1 MVLCR
6 FSHVYWIEART
17 GYIMAETYPIL
28 LGGKKKQTNES
39 IQVRFPYTGE
49 LYCTVSQATNND
61 LKAAVTSAVAG
72 FEKTR
77 VLPCHARAEIL
88 HNLADEIHRRAEELI
103 DVMIME
109 GGKTRKFATTEVARA
124 EITVRTSAEEAKRV
138 YGEIIPLD
146 LSSDTAGRTGFL
158 RHFPLGPVVGIV
170 PFNFPLNLACH
181 KLAPAIAA
189 GNPVILKPASATPL
203 SSLLLGEMAID
214 AGLPPEAISVVPC
227 TGARAEVLARD
238 PRVAYLSFT
247 GSCTVG
253 WHLREIAGRKKV
265 GLELGGNAAVIVHG
279 DANLPFAAQR
289 ITTGSFTN
297 AGQICIS
304 VQRVLAHRSVY
315 DELVEQILTGTKAL
329 NVGDPRDPAT
339 DVGPMIDRLKAE
351 EAYRKVQEA
360 IRQGARA
367 LTGGTLE
374 ETMFAPTV
382 LADTTPEMRVNRE
395 EVFAPVISV
404 APYDDFDEAMRIANT
419 GEYGLQVGIFTQNLN
434 RAMRA
439 FAEMNVG
446 GVMVNDIPT
455 FRSDQMPYGGVK
467 GSGIGREGPRFAIE
481 EMSELRLMVINRD
494 GGRE

>member
-1 MVLCR
+1 
-6 FSHVYWIEART
+6 
-17 GYIMAETYPIL
+17 MAETYPL
-28 LGGKKKQTNES
+28 LIGGEKKES
-39 IQVRFPYTGE
+39 KETISVRFPFTGE
-49 LYCTVSQATNND
+49 LYCTVSQATNAD
-61 LKAAVTSAVAG
+61 LKAAVTKAAAG

-77 VLPCHARAEIL
+77 RLPTHARAEIL
-88 HNLADEIHRRAEELI
+88 ENLADAIHKRAAELV
-103 DVMIME
+103 DVMVME
-109 GGKTRKFATTEVARA
+109 GGKTRKFATAEVGRA
-124 EITVRTSAEEAKRV
+124 EVTVRTSAEEAKRV

-146 LSSDTAGRTGFL
+146 LSRDTEGRTGFL
-158 RHFPLGPVVGIV
+158 RRFPLGPVAGIV

-189 GNPVILKPASATPL
+189 GNSVILKPASATPL
-203 SSLLLGEMAID
+203 SSLLLGEMALD
-214 AGLPPEAISVVPC
+214 AGVPPEAVSVVPC

-238 PRVAYLSFT
+238 PRVAFLSFT
-247 GSCTVG
+247 GSCAVG

-265 GLELGGNAAVIVHG
+265 GLELGGNAAAIVHE

-289 ITTGSFTN
+289 IVTGGFTN
-297 AGQICIS
+297 AGQVCIS

-315 DELVEQILTGTKAL
+315 DELVEQILTATKAL
-329 NVGDPRDPAT
+329 KVGDPRDPAT

-360 IRQGARA
+360 VRLGAEV
-367 LTGGTLE
+367 LIGGTLE
-374 ETMFAPTV
+374 GTLFAPTV
-382 LADTTPEMRVNRE
+382 LTGTTPAMRVNCE

-404 APYDDFDEAMRIANT
+404 LPYDDFDEALRIANT

-439 FAEMNVG
+439 YTEMDVG

-455 FRSDQMPYGGVK
+455 FRTDQMPYGGAK
-467 GSGIGREGPRFAIE
+467 GSGLGREGPRFAIE

-494 GGRE
+494 GGVG